1 MESIFLLN
9 CSIVTYSEKS
19 LNKNMNEIIN
29 KIKADMVKEN
39 FVLYDIYSQMVNF
52 TEKSAILNLINFESY
67 YR

>member
-1 MESIFLLN
+1 
-9 CSIVTYSEKS
+9 YSEKS